1 MSWAETSAHD
11 VNSLNEA
18 RPSGDSKHPQ
28 QGKKKE
34 ERKEKALI
42 GKTSD
47 LCSLIFAFLLK
58 ASLKGLMPL
67 QQGSLS
73 LPSEM
78 PIREAGN
85 CFPKGILFK
94 RKVNFSSRDPTASV
108 SQAVFPVCGWT
119 RAFPRAESSSLQP
132 ACCEKRRQRV
142 EEWGD
147 VWDEGT
153 GSRGFPP

>member
-1 MSWAETSAHD
+1 MLTALMKPGPAETRSIH
-11 VNSLNEA
+11 SRE
-18 RPSGDSKHPQ
+18 
-28 QGKKKE
+28 KKKE

-47 LCSLIFAFLLK
+47 LCSLIFALLLK

-67 QQGSLS
+67 EQGSLS

-94 RKVNFSSRDPTASV
+94 RKVNFSSRDPTAC
-108 SQAVFPVCGWT
+108 FTGC
-119 RAFPRAESSSLQP
+119 FPR
-132 ACCEKRRQRV
+132 
-142 EEWGD
+142 
-147 VWDEGT
+147 VWLDK
-153 GSRGFPP
+153 GFPQGRKQLPAPSLPRKAMAAGRGVG